1 MKLARQ
7 FKDLGIEGIMAR
19 WYDNNTRKHR
29 MGEMKRYAGEIA
41 ARINKGSEVLDVAPG
56 PGYLA
61 IELARLG
68 RYKIRGLDISRDFID
83 IAEANAKEAG
93 VSVEFMQG
101 NASRMPYTEN
111 VFDFIICTA
120 AFKNFREPLAV
131 LQEMHR
137 VLKKHG
143 TALII
148 DLKSSVSNR
157 EIEELLK
164 SMGVRGA
171 EKLFMKLTF
180 KYFLRKG
187 AYSKQELI
195 DLAMKSNFHDCRITE
210 EGTAYHVYLH
220 KQ

>member
-1 MKLARQ
+1 MRLARQ
-7 FKDLGIEGIMAR
+7 LKDLGIEGIMAR

-29 MGEMKRYAGEIA
+29 MGEMQRYAEEIA
-41 ARINKGSEVLDVAPG
+41 SRIKNGSEVLDVAPG

-61 IELARLG
+61 IELAKLG
-68 RYKIRGLDISRDFID
+68 RYKIRGLDISKDFID

-101 NASRMPYTEN
+101 NASRMPYADN

-120 AFKNFREPLAV
+120 AFKNFKEPLTV

-143 TALII
+143 AALII

-157 EIEELLK
+157 EIEELLN
-164 SMGVRGA
+164 SMGVHGP

-180 KYFLRKG
+180 RYFLRKG
-187 AYSKQELI
+187 AYAKQELI
-195 DLAMKSNFHDCRITE
+195 DLVMKTDFHDYRISE
-210 EGTAYHVYLH
+210 EGTVYHVYLH